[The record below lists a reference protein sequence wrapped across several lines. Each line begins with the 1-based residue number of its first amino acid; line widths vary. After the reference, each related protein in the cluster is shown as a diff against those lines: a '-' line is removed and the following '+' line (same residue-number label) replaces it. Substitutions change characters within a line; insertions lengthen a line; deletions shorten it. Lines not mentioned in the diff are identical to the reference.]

1 MLREAQHGQG
11 RSKRGYTLIEV
22 TAAVAIIVM
31 VLLIVMGGYK
41 TRINKARLEQ
51 TVGEMMSL
59 AQASLDFYNSQ
70 GNWPIAPSN
79 LAPTL
84 VFVDPFGF
92 KIRMETLER
101 IMRIEKSEILLNFM
115 FTRVNQFLSSPKIE
129 NTCSELFGCD
139 DWKKCVSLNGSE
151 REKCILESL
160 RDRMKKFSKYVYYY
174 KFEFANKK
182 KVSSLQERCGI
193 R

>member
-1 MLREAQHGQG
+1 MGKEKENLKNIEDIFKHKKISIEPMLINQDFD
-11 RSKRGYTLIEV
+11 K
-22 TAAVAIIVM
+22 AINGI
-31 VLLIVMGGYK
+31 
-41 TRINKARLEQ
+41 
-51 TVGEMMSL
+51 
-59 AQASLDFYNSQ
+59 LDKV
-70 GNWPIAPSN
+70 SN
-79 LAPTL
+79 LAPTF